1 MLRVKRPGQPSRKL
15 SASTLTETRP
25 RPQTDSYLRNSD
37 QILTLSTVSRQLCN
51 SGRKN
56 KVAGPAQPLALKKRG
71 WRWCPLRNQEKH
83 AAARNFRSLA
93 RPGSPAKQPQL
104 TAVSPSLSLLAEM
117 SALRFSALKS
127 PRWKSPMSG
136 NFHFSLCLKVP

>member
-1 MLRVKRPGQPSRKL
+1 MVPVKKPGEARSSKELPEPGTPR
-15 SASTLTETRP
+15 LTG
-25 RPQTDSYLRNSD
+25 Q
-37 QILTLSTVSRQLCN
+37 
-51 SGRKN
+51 
-56 KVAGPAQPLALKKRG
+56 
-71 WRWCPLRNQEKH
+71 
-83 AAARNFRSLA
+83 
-93 RPGSPAKQPQL
+93 QPQL